1 MTEARVPDWHV
12 AVGRGIRPEEVYGVF
27 RALLDDLPMSRTAL
41 AQRLGITQPA
51 VSRWASGDTRP
62 GVAEM
67 RATLDAVADRV
78 AEIQKTHLQA
88 ERVVS
93 LVEEAVQNHKEP
105 SPEEKPLHTE
115 TRRKITE
122 RLAELLDEL

>member
-1 MTEARVPDWHV
+1 
-12 AVGRGIRPEEVYGVF
+12 
-27 RALLDDLPMSRTAL
+27 MSRTAL